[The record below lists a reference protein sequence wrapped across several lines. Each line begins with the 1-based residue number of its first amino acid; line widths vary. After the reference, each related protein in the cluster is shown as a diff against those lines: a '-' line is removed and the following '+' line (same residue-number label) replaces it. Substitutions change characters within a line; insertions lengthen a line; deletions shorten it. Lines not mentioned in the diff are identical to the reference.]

1 MNIKI
6 ETELFKGMVKA
17 ICLNGL
23 IETPRIVFK
32 EEYLEAVN
40 TDIANASLSGCHFGR
55 ETFLEYDVTVEEE
68 IGIKAEKVMK
78 VIGKLSGD
86 EITMSKGE
94 NSLVIVTEHEKL
106 KIPTI
111 ETSEQKIPFMLKVE
125 ENGEMSIQTDLV
137 FHMDETISVLKKEL
151 ESMGERE
158 TMFEMKNG
166 KLSVM
171 QKTMDGYLFQS
182 EVKNGLKA
190 DDFSI
195 LFDTDYLKSVFGS
208 TIDDEVR
215 MKLGSGETP
224 MILEDKTKSYQL
236 LFILVPRVEYNG

>member
-6 ETELFKGMVKA
+6 ETELFKGMIKA

-23 IETPRIVFK
+23 VATPRIVFK
-32 EEYLEAVN
+32 KECLEAVN
-40 TDIANASLSGCHFGR
+40 TDIANASLSGCHFGK

-68 IGIKAEKVMK
+68 VGIEAEKVMK

-111 ETSEQKIPFMLKVE
+111 ETRKQKIPSMLKVE
-125 ENGEMSIQTDLV
+125 ENGEMSIQTDFT
-137 FHMDETISVLKKEL
+137 FHVDEIIPVLKKEL

-158 TMFEMKNG
+158 TMFEMKDG

-171 QKTMDGYLFQS
+171 QKTTDGYFFQS
-182 EVKNGLKA
+182 AMREGMKA
-190 DDFSI
+190 KDFNI
-195 LFDTDYLKSVFGS
+195 LFDTDYLKNVFDS
-208 TIDDEVR
+208 AIDDEVR
-215 MKLGSGETP
+215 MKLGSGNTP

-236 LFILVPRVEYNG
+236 LFILVPRVEYNE